1 MKKQTSHTAT
11 AWTRLA
17 RVARDAPALDN
28 GMPFGFSTRV
38 VAAWS
43 SQPQAATW
51 EMMEWFTWR
60 ALALALIVTLGSAA
74 LSYDGLSKVL
84 ANETAQA
91 GAFIDDLIN
100 L

>member
-1 MKKQTSHTAT
+1 
-11 AWTRLA
+11 
-17 RVARDAPALDN
+17 
-28 GMPFGFSTRV
+28 MPFGFSTRV